1 MSIRAIRPPVQLR
14 DGHSVA
20 SLPEAAALVRK
31 HAMAHCSL
39 SAATLC
45 RRLEQIENSD
55 DPQALGLEFRAWAAR
70 EGLLLTHPIRAD
82 H

>member
-1 MSIRAIRPPVQLR
+1 MAVLAIRPPVRLR

-20 SLPEAAALVRK
+20 SLPEAAALVRR

-39 SAATLC
+39 TAAALC

-55 DPQALGLEFRAWAAR
+55 DAQSLALEFRAWAGR

-82 H
+82 N